1 MPLIGI
7 TSCRKLEDYR
17 QAILHV
23 GGEVRIL
30 ENGAP
35 VAESLDA
42 LDGLLLTGGDD
53 VEPSRYG
60 EEPHPAV
67 DGVDQARD
75 AFEIELVHAA
85 RASDLPI
92 LGICR
97 GIQILNVACGG
108 TLFQDI
114 PSQLSGASEH
124 SFKVP
129 PHQAFFLA
137 HEVWVERDS
146 VLGRLLNERLN
157 DTDAVEVNSRH
168 HQAVRAAAPGFTVSA
183 TAPDGVVE
191 AIEDPAARFCVGVQW
206 HPENF
211 WRTGE
216 FRNLFEGFLEA
227 SNR

>member
-23 GGEVRIL
+23 GGDVRIL

-35 VAESLDA
+35 LAESLDA

-75 AFEIELVHAA
+75 TFEIELVHAA

-114 PSQLSGASEH
+114 PTQLSGASEH

-216 FRNLFEGFLEA
+216 FRTLFEGFLEA